1 MAQRQVRYY
10 FGRFNLITPGRDKL
24 EVLRNALAS
33 DAVLEV
39 RGQSWGFYEFS
50 ELRSSHLSLLT
61 GFLVKYKPRVEEEI
75 VVPERHALEEK
86 AIENRVTAKSRFFL
100 HANSGLIVYHP
111 AGSQIPR
118 QLFASRFVE
127 VFQHALQN
135 FFVNADIQSIEEQFK
150 FIEELKSFTTVHQ
163 VSIYLHPSNPGSR
176 DVWRDVDQ
184 RIKTINATS
193 YKEKYESD
201 RRKGTLRVIED
212 TEISQKIAMAEDGYG
227 KVEVTG
233 EKGGKIRKIS
243 TSDNPLSVLAPPDD
257 ERPEQV
263 LPALRDTITSFLERF
278 RQ

>member
-1 MAQRQVRYY
+1 MPQRQVRYY
-10 FGRFNLITPGRDKL
+10 FGRLNLITPGRVKL

-50 ELRSSHLSLLT
+50 ELRSSDPSLLT
-61 GFLVKYKPRVEEEI
+61 GFLVKYKPKAEEEI

-111 AGSQIPR
+111 VGSQIPR

-127 VFQHALQN
+127 VFQYALQD
-135 FFVNADIQSIEEQFK
+135 FFVSADIQSIEEQFK

-163 VSIYLHPSNPGSR
+163 VSIYLHPSNPSSR
-176 DVWRDVDQ
+176 DVWQNLDQ
-184 RIKTINATS
+184 RIKAINASS

-201 RRKGTLRVIED
+201 KRRGTLRIIED

-227 KVEVTG
+227 KVDVTG
-233 EKGGKIRKIS
+233 EKDGKIRRIS
-243 TSDNPLSVLAPPDD
+243 TRDNPLSILAPPDD
-257 ERPEQV
+257 EKPEEV
-263 LPALRDTITSFLERF
+263 FPALRDTITSFLERF